1 MTQTQGKE
9 IKRVPSELL
18 AVLLIVITVG
28 LIALC
33 LGFFNRSFSPTVPVT
48 LVSDRSGLVMEPYA
62 KVKMRGVQ
70 VGHVAAVSGGSNP
83 VSLQLDID
91 PDQIQFI
98 PANVQARI
106 NATSLFG
113 AKYVDLT
120 YPSEPSSQPLA
131 AGAILKSE
139 NVAVEVNTVFQ
150 NLVQLLKKIDPAKL
164 NAILSAFA
172 DGVRGQGEAIG
183 AATQASN
190 EVLLAVN
197 PRMDVV
203 REDFRALQGVSEVY
217 GTAAND
223 IVDILSAASTT
234 SGTVVDHSKQL
245 DALLVNLAGFSRSGV
260 DVLGP
265 NKDNLVK
272 AVDLLEP
279 TTNLLMKYNPEL
291 TCVLVGAN
299 NALDDLKHYTGG
311 GDGKSLIM
319 DAQVLLG
326 DDPYRYPDNL
336 PLIAA
341 KGGPGGKPGC
351 GSLPDVALNWPVRA
365 LITDT
370 GFGTGLD
377 YRPNP
382 GIGFPGWANY
392 FPVTRGVPQ
401 PPSIRHDGPPA
412 PGPVLGPAPYGAPL
426 YGPGGVPLYPGLP
439 PAPIPGQPPVTEA
452 DLPPA
457 LPPDAGAAPAQAP
470 NQPPS

>member
-1 MTQTQGKE
+1 V
-9 IKRVPSELL
+9 R
-18 AVLLIVITVG
+18 
-28 LIALC
+28 
-33 LGFFNRSFSPTVPVT
+33 
-48 LVSDRSGLVMEPYA
+48 
-62 KVKMRGVQ
+62 
-70 VGHVAAVSGGSNP
+70 
-83 VSLQLDID
+83 
-91 PDQIQFI
+91 
-98 PANVQARI
+98 
-106 NATSLFG
+106 
-113 AKYVDLT
+113 
-120 YPSEPSSQPLA
+120 
-131 AGAILKSE
+131 
-139 NVAVEVNTVFQ
+139 Q
-150 NLVQLLKKIDPAKL
+150 N
-164 NAILSAFA
+164 
-172 DGVRGQGEAIG
+172 
-183 AATQASN
+183 
-190 EVLLAVN
+190 
-197 PRMDVV
+197 
-203 REDFRALQGVSEVY
+203 FRALQGVSEVY
-217 GTAAND
+217 GAAAND

-245 DALLVNLAGFSRSGV
+245 DAFLVNLAGFSRSGV

-279 TTNLLMKYNPEL
+279 TTNLVMKYNPEL
-291 TCVLVGAN
+291 TCVLVGADN
-299 NALDDLKHYTGG
+299 VLDDLKHFAGG
-311 GDGKSLIM
+311 GDGKSFIM
-319 DAQVLLG
+319 DAQILLG

-401 PPSIRHDGPPA
+401 PPSIRYDGPPA
-412 PGPVLGPAPYGAPL
+412 PGPVPGAAPYGAPL

-439 PAPIPGQPPVTEA
+439 PAPLSGPPPVTEA

-470 NQPPS
+470 TPPPS